1 VAYPPAVAGS
11 ARDVFSVDARFD
23 VPPERAYEVLSE
35 PRRYASWVTGAR
47 AVEDADGDWPAV
59 GAEFRHRQ
67 GIWPLHVRDTT
78 QVIRSDPPRR
88 LELEARVR
96 PLLVAR
102 VVLTLHPDG
111 AGTRVEMEEVPTGG
125 LLAPVL
131 RRPPFPQVIRARNAE
146 SLRRLQAIAERRA
159 EG

>member
-1 VAYPPAVAGS
+1 VYT
-11 ARDVFSVDARFD
+11 VDAYFA
-23 VPPERAYEVLSE
+23 VPPERAYAVLSE

-67 GIWPLHVRDTT
+67 GVWPLHVRDTT
-78 QVIRSDPPRR
+78 QVVAADPPRR

-102 VVLTLHPDG
+102 IVLTLSPEG
-111 AGTRVEMEEVPTGG
+111 EGTRVEMEERPTGG
-125 LLAPVL
+125 LMGPVL
-131 RRPPFPQVIRARNAE
+131 RRPPLPRAIRARNEE
-146 SLRRLQAIAERRA
+146 SLRRLKAIAEDP
-159 EG
+159 GG